1 MPHLIVGGKSLY
13 RIGDLHLRRIMPET
27 FDLIF
32 VISGRLYIEE
42 NQTQYILNEGQFLI
56 LPPKRLH
63 KGYKCCDEATDFY
76 WLHFYTT
83 GKFFYTKE
91 PIQDKNHRQKANFQF
106 KKEPFHI
113 SIPQQGTLD
122 FKQQSQISSC
132 MNTIMQVK
140 IDKTQP
146 KKAFYSSTVSQIT
159 SQQLFFSILNVLC
172 EIEAPAKA
180 ESIAENI
187 YNHFKLFY
195 QESFDLKQLAE
206 KYAFH
211 PAHIIRCVKKQYGI
225 TPLQLLLNIRIKKAQ
240 EMLIKTNYTV
250 NKIAQDTGFE
260 DNAYF
265 TRQFKKITGITPTQY
280 RLKARLEQLV

>member
-32 VISGRLYIEE
+32 VTSGRLYIEE
-42 NQTQYILNEGQFLI
+42 NNTQYILNEGQFLI

-83 GKFFYTKE
+83 GNFFYSE
-91 PIQDKNHRQKANFQF
+91 EALHDKNHRQKANFQF

-113 SIPQQGTLD
+113 SIPQHGNLD
-122 FKQQSQISSC
+122 FEQQAQVSSC

-146 KKAFYSSTVSQIT
+146 KKAFYSSTVSQIK

-172 EIEAPAKA
+172 EIETNEK
-180 ESIAENI
+180 SQNIAENI
-187 YNHFKLFY
+187 YEHFNLFY
-195 QESFDLKQLAE
+195 REDFDLTQLAE

-211 PAHIIRCVKKQYGI
+211 PAHIIRCVKKRYGT
-225 TPLQLLLNIRIKKAQ
+225 TPLQLLLSIRIKKAQ
-240 EMLIKTNYTV
+240 ELLLKTDYTI
-250 NKIAQDTGFE
+250 NKIALDTGFE

-265 TRQFKKITGITPTQY
+265 TRQFKKITGMTPSAY
-280 RLKARLEQLV
+280 RLEARLNRL